1 MPKHIPPEKTEVVQ
15 SLVHELESKPVV
27 GFLDIRGI
35 PSSQLNVMR
44 RGLRGTAYIVVAK
57 KTLVK
62 IALKEAKAKAGN
74 VGQLEPYLTGQ
85 PAFIA
90 SNLNP
95 FKLFQKLEATKSK
108 APAKGGEIATED
120 IVIKPGETPFKPGPI
135 VGELQKVGVPAA
147 IDQGKVVIK
156 KEKVLVKA
164 GEAISRELAPVL
176 TKLEIFPVEVG
187 LNLTALIEE
196 GLIYTPKVLKV
207 DVDQILADVRR
218 GAVSSFNLA
227 VYAAYPNEVTIR
239 PLLAVANQKAMNL
252 AVNAGIVNARTAKLF
267 VAKAHGQMLSLASR
281 LKEGLDDE
289 LKATLAGAAAAAP
302 AAHAAEHGKKDERK
316 HKEEPKAPDVS
327 EEEAGS
333 GLSSLFG

>member
-1 MPKHIPPEKTEVVQ
+1 VSKQIAPAKREVVQ
-15 SLVHELESKPVV
+15 GLVHELESKPVV
-27 GFLDIRGI
+27 GVLDIRGI

-44 RGLRGTAYIVVAK
+44 RGLRGTADILVAK

-74 VGQLEPYLTGQ
+74 VGQLEGYLTGQ

-108 APAKGGEIATED
+108 APAKGGEVVKED
-120 IVIKPGETPFKPGPI
+120 IVIKPGETSFKPGPI

-164 GEAISRELAPVL
+164 GDPIPRDLAPVL

-187 LNLTALIEE
+187 LNLTALIED
-196 GLIYTPKVLKV
+196 GLVYTPKVLRV

-218 GAVSSFNLA
+218 GASSSFNLA
-227 VYAAYPNEVTIR
+227 VYAAYPNDVTIR
-239 PLLAVANQKAMNL
+239 PILAVANQKAMNL
-252 AVNAGIVNARTAKLF
+252 AVNAGIFNAKTAKLF
-267 VAKAHGQMLSLASR
+267 VARAHGQMLSVASC
-281 LKEGLDDE
+281 LKDGLDEE
-289 LKATLAGAAAAAP
+289 LKAKLAGAAAAAP
-302 AAHAAEHGKKDERK
+302 TPSGAPAAMPDDKK
-316 HKEEPKAPDVS
+316 KEEPKAPDVS
-327 EEEAGS
+327 QEEAAS